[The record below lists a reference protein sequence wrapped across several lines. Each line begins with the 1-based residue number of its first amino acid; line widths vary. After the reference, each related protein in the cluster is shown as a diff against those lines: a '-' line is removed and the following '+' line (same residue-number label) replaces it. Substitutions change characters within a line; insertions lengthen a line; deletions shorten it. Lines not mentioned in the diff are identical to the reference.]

1 MNRCELAETY
11 HKKGCNCCQAV
22 LASFSDLTGMTE
34 AESLAIGGGFGGGA
48 GTGEM
53 CGSATGAIMALSRI
67 YPATIDDP
75 VAGKN
80 RAVAQAKEFQR
91 RFSEKFGHVRCGDL
105 LKTKIQANESTPAA
119 SAQQLKGR
127 CDILIVTAVEVVEEM
142 LKDAGK

>member
-1 MNRCELAETY
+1 M
-11 HKKGCNCCQAV
+11 